1 MILYFDLVTPV
12 RPTVRNN
19 VDDINLTGRH
29 DILKILH
36 KKRESFFLFFF
47 ISDFS
52 PNFANRF
59 VTLNHGSEPKS

>member
-1 MILYFDLVTPV
+1 MGFYDMIQILYLGLVTAV
-12 RPTVRNN
+12 RQSVRNN

-36 KKRESFFLFFF
+36 KKGNHVFF

-52 PNFANRF
+52 P
-59 VTLNHGSEPKS
+59 